1 MEKAIDI
8 LLEAFVNNLEIK
20 TAKQYKQVCNAL
32 AKKDVFKT
40 DAEKNFL
47 TLVVKLIANNRKDD
61 CIRLINLVKYSVSVY
76 NWGKQRSYE
85 SYCKKLTVYLED
97 LLKSVSK
104 SKEAIKSKIASACTI
119 PKLSYKEE
127 SWLKEASTEYIVYL
141 HEQLITKFTSRL
153 GSQDRISGN
162 KVWLPLNY
170 IAKLYKKDDK
180 TKDFRDWLR
189 KMAESIF
196 VHYEDENNKIKSV
209 QFKARKVFLVFEKNT
224 ENKKNTENT
233 EVTYDVYVAFSANN
247 KCYRAYTP
255 TGEGNT
261 KVAMTVKDISDIA
274 IDHVKPIDQ
283 TLRDLQKRGKIPNL
297 EKVSESFKKMK
308 GLSDKGAEKELLD
321 ELYNELKEDKDCKGN
336 DGICHLTDEL
346 NRIKNDGVLRL
357 MVSDYNSKKSNS
369 STYKK
374 IIKIKN
380 KNTYYGILG
389 KVIIDGEDEEKER
402 HLYYNLKE
410 QNAPMRVALKELN
423 GTEVQ
428 ITKAIIDY
436 I

>member
-209 QFKARKVFLVFEKNT
+209 QFKARKVFLVFKVNE
-224 ENKKNTENT
+224 ENKG
-233 EVTYDVYVAFSANN
+233 TYDVYVAFSANN

-389 KVIIDGEDEEKER
+389 KVIIDGEDYGHENEMYKEGV
-402 HLYYNLKE
+402 NLKRGKGVC
-410 QNAPMRVALKELN
+410 MRELREC
-423 GTEVQ
+423 GGRTENK
-428 ITKAIIDY
+428 TKCAKG
-436 I
+436 